1 MQNRQE
7 IKLKIALYETRQN
20 GLSNICDTFIEVKNL
35 RVHKNEYVADVVFQE
50 ENCAEIYNNCKYKKE
65 DIDNI
70 K

>member
-7 IKLKIALYETRQN
+7 IKLKIALYETRKN
-20 GLSNICDTFIEVKNL
+20 GLSHNCDTFIEVKNL
-35 RVHKNEYVADVVFQE
+35 RIHKNEYIADIVFQE
-50 ENCAEIYNNCKYKKE
+50 EDYAEIYNNCKYKKE